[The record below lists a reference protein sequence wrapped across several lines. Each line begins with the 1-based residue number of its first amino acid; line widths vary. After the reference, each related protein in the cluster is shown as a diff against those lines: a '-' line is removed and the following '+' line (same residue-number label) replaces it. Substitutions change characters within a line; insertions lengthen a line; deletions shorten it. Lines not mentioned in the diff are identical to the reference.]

1 MSERSVSE
9 NRKLWEA
16 AEKAAEKAVAEAKEK
31 SAEEKRK
38 QKKRVVKL
46 GLMSVLVALVLILAS
61 VAWFAANDSVVAD
74 TMAIQ
79 ANGNSFDIAT
89 KKEKVSYKDQL
100 IEADGGYQEGTTQE
114 LNNEDGGTDDYYVHS
129 STKLILRCD
138 ANSKGTGD
146 KDIRPGGNGELDL
159 YMVAKNSG
167 SLSASIKVK
176 VIPYTVLQFPDIDE
190 DTKQQK
196 VDEDGN
202 KLYITRLQKTAE
214 LNLENTA
221 GSQLEGKDL
230 TKYQAAARY
239 LCGHILFFK
248 NPGDTD
254 EETPEGERYYYDTP
268 FTYNAADMSWTSNFS
283 KSNVSAGTAYKV
295 PVQWM
300 WTNTLG
306 QMALTSSV
314 DGKRKGY
321 PVAKDGSADQ
331 TAVINYLKSNKAN
344 IFKPLTEGSTTIT
357 VNDNMITNA
366 STDENFR
373 ILSESYNNADFD
385 IGTCVNYFM
394 IEVTIDK
401 G

>member
-1 MSERSVSE
+1 
-9 NRKLWEA
+9 
-16 AEKAAEKAVAEAKEK
+16 
-31 SAEEKRK
+31 
-38 QKKRVVKL
+38 
-46 GLMSVLVALVLILAS
+46 
-61 VAWFAANDSVVAD
+61 
-74 TMAIQ
+74 
-79 ANGNSFDIAT
+79 
-89 KKEKVSYKDQL
+89 
-100 IEADGGYQEGTTQE
+100 
-114 LNNEDGGTDDYYVHS
+114 
-129 STKLILRCD
+129 
-138 ANSKGTGD
+138 
-146 KDIRPGGNGELDL
+146 
-159 YMVAKNSG
+159 
-167 SLSASIKVK
+167 
-176 VIPYTVLQFPDIDE
+176 
-190 DTKQQK
+190 
-196 VDEDGN
+196 
-202 KLYITRLQKTAE
+202 
-214 LNLENTA
+214 
-221 GSQLEGKDL
+221 
-230 TKYQAAARY
+230 
-239 LCGHILFFK
+239 
-248 NPGDTD
+248 
-254 EETPEGERYYYDTP
+254 
-268 FTYNAADMSWTSNFS
+268 MSWTSNFS